1 MILTDILKNDILKNG
16 QAIYSCLLVL
26 NLFLYICLRW
36 APAVRDADGPLIPD
50 TLLPHK
56 GRQGGKPAYFFHWNS
71 QEKALSLSS
80 FSAEVMLILWTGT
93 SIVWEIKFA
102 FKTEMSTL
110 DILLFSPVFL
120 ASEEY
125 SRSQLAIW
133 TKPNPLFVR
142 EAENLLSFCESLSQN
157 YWI

>member
-80 FSAEVMLILWTGT
+80 FSAEVMLIL
-93 SIVWEIKFA
+93 
-102 FKTEMSTL
+102 
-110 DILLFSPVFL
+110 
-120 ASEEY
+120 
-125 SRSQLAIW
+125 
-133 TKPNPLFVR
+133 
-142 EAENLLSFCESLSQN
+142 
-157 YWI
+157 